1 MGINLLATPG
11 LGTIM
16 AGRYASGA
24 VQLVIATAGFALFL
38 AWMLAKFKSLI
49 DESAPPAAWKW
60 QAGLGLF
67 VVAWILSLISS
78 RDFVSKTSSKIPPK
92 LP

>member
-16 AGRYASGA
+16 AGRYIPGA
-24 VQLVIATAGFALFL
+24 IQLVIATAGFALFL
-38 AWMLAKFKSLI
+38 AWMFAKFKSLL
-49 DESAPPAAWKW
+49 EETASPAAWKW

-67 VVAWILSLISS
+67 VLAWILSLISS
-78 RDFVSKTSSKIPPK
+78 RDFVSKASPGIPPK